1 MDEVMGTSERRAV
14 LATARAALTGIGS
27 VLWEEPGV
35 ELGPLLRE
43 IDDVGRLVDAA
54 RMAVVDEAMT
64 RGEMRSYAGP
74 NPMGGEP
81 IDVVAAG
88 LVGVGW
94 VREWAPTMKAGGAGG
109 LVRSPNGS
117 GLTKAVSCG
126 RRCWAA
132 VSGSATPPCVCGRW
146 TA

>member
-43 IDDVGRLVDAA
+43 IDDVGRLVEAG
-54 RMAVVDEAMT
+54 RMAVLDEAMA

-81 IDVVAAG
+81 IDVGAAG
-88 LVGVGW
+88 RVGVG
-94 VREWAPTMKAGGAGG
+94 AGVGANHEG
-109 LVRSPNGS
+109 
-117 GLTKAVSCG
+117 
-126 RRCWAA
+126 
-132 VSGSATPPCVCGRW
+132 
-146 TA
+146 